1 MNNFIS
7 NAISPVL
14 PTLGNLL
21 FLLAQCRE
29 TGEYMYNTGTCD
41 CYQSYTAV
49 FYAFI
54 LRKRGPFFSDH
65 CLGWE
70 LFSLCC
76 ALTQGNCS
84 MKKTQ
89 LNLQH
94 LHEKG
99 SHFEWTTKVSKFLNL
114 NFIFFIQPEK
124 YNGAPHLKGR
134 RFLLSCQRV
143 LLKAYGFPTVLFIAL
158 SATLLFVP
166 AGSRNCQRFMKM
178 KNGEW
183 NIL

>member
-1 MNNFIS
+1 MNSFIS

-54 LRKRGPFFSDH
+54 LRKRGPFFSD
-65 CLGWE
+65 LGWE

-99 SHFEWTTKVSKFLNL
+99 SHFEWK
-114 NFIFFIQPEK
+114 
-124 YNGAPHLKGR
+124 
-134 RFLLSCQRV
+134 CMDW
-143 LLKAYGFPTVLFIAL
+143 KAYGFPTVFFIAL
-158 SATLLFVP
+158 LATLLFVP
-166 AGSRNCQRFMKM
+166 SGSRNCQRFRKM